1 MWYSCASV
9 MCKTETVPPR
19 RGSAPGDITPTPVR
33 RWYHPARIT
42 TPVLLFLSFFPSTLG
57 TLPKDGGHNKKAFT
71 SSEKAHT
78 TRGAPAPSRRSRVIS
93 PVWQTEVWRQKAF
106 SPIDGV
112 ERRNRADAHQP
123 AALGDI
129 TAPPGDITPIPQ
141 GDITQEHG
149 ARREKGSAIRKGEGF
164 FVLSIARDHR

>member
-1 MWYSCASV
+1 MLVQKSSAFAILRSFMSCP
-9 MCKTETVPPR
+9 CRE
-19 RGSAPGDITPTPVR
+19 GSDPQ
-33 RWYHPARIT
+33 
-42 TPVLLFLSFFPSTLG
+42 L
-57 TLPKDGGHNKKAFT
+57 
-71 SSEKAHT
+71 
-78 TRGAPAPSRRSRVIS
+78 
-93 PVWQTEVWRQKAF
+93 WQTEVWRQKAF

-149 ARREKGSAIRKGEGF
+149 ARREKGSATRKRVKAFLFCPSLET
-164 FVLSIARDHR
+164 IASESSWRSQL